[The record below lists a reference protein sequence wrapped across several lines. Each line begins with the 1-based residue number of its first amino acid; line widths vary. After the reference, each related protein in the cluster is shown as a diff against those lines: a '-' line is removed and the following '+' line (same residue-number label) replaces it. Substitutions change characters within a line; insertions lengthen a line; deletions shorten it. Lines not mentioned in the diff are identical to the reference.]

1 MNARTSIRYSTLFLL
16 LIFTVALA
24 SHAYAQ
30 MTGGDFAA
38 KMAEN
43 TTKLKQ
49 YTYTQKTQVYLKGEL
64 RKTKLSQ
71 VHFDPTTGEKVVV
84 PMDSGD
90 AEQQPDE
97 GRGGRLRARIV
108 EKKRDEMKEYVERLV
123 GLMHQYLP
131 PNPDRIKAA
140 MPHAQITPP
149 ADGGAKIALSDYLKP
164 GDTETFSIGSE
175 SKRLD
180 QIAIKSS
187 LDDDPVS
194 FIVNFARLPDN
205 TNYPSMTTIKS
216 EAKSLEIRVT
226 TSDYHK

>member
-1 MNARTSIRYSTLFLL
+1 MNARTSTRCFTLFLL
-16 LIFTVALA
+16 LTLTAGLA
-24 SHAYAQ
+24 AQAYAQ
-30 MTGGDFAA
+30 LSGSEFAA

-43 TTKLKQ
+43 TAKLKQ
-49 YTYTQKTQVYLKGEL
+49 YTYMQKTQVYFKGEL
-64 RKTKLSQ
+64 KRTKLSQ
-71 VHFDPTTGEKVVV
+71 VHFDTTTGERVVV
-84 PMDSGD
+84 PMSSDD
-90 AEQQPDE
+90 ADQQPDQ

-140 MPHAQITPP
+140 MPRAEITPP
-149 ADGGAKIALSDYLKP
+149 AGGSAKIALSNYLKP
-164 GDTETFSIGSE
+164 GDKETFAIGSE

-180 QIAIKSS
+180 QIAISSS

-194 FIVNFARLPDN
+194 FTVDFARLPDD

-216 EAKSLEIRVT
+216 EAKGLEIRVT

>member
-24 SHAYAQ
+24 SQAYAQ

-84 PMDSGD
+84 PMDSSD

-149 ADGGAKIALSDYLKP
+149 ADGSAKIALSDYLKP

-194 FIVNFARLPDN
+194 FIVNFARLPDD

-216 EAKSLEIRVT
+216 EAKGLEIRVT